1 MLAVFLCHR
10 FFSID
15 RLLRNDLDYIIF
27 TKLDKKEIKLIY
39 NDISL
44 HIILNEFEKIN
55 NNLSRYDFKII
66 DKFNEYDFLKIRK
79 NIDEIYIPNN
89 I

>member
-1 MLAVFLCHR
+1 M
-10 FFSID
+10 
-15 RLLRNDLDYIIF
+15 IF
-27 TKLDKKEIKLIY
+27 TKLDKKEIRLIY

-44 HIILNEFEKIN
+44 HIDLNEFEKIN
-55 NNLSRYDFKII
+55 NNLNKYDFIII
-66 DKFNEYDFLKIRK
+66 DKFNEDDFMKIRK

>member
-10 FFSID
+10 FFFID
-15 RLLRNDLDYIIF
+15 RLLRNNLDYIIF
-27 TKLDKKEIKLIY
+27 TKLDKKEIKLYY

-44 HIILNEFEKIN
+44 HINLNEFEKIN
-55 NNLSRYDFKII
+55 NNLNRYDFIII
-66 DKFNEYDFLKIRK
+66 DKLNEYDFMKIRK

>member
-1 MLAVFLCHR
+1 M
-10 FFSID
+10 
-15 RLLRNDLDYIIF
+15 LRNNLDYIIL

-44 HIILNEFEKIN
+44 HIDLNEFEKIN
-55 NNLSRYDFKII
+55 SNLDKYDFIII
-66 DKFNEYDFLKIRK
+66 DNSNEHDFMKIRK
-79 NIDEIYIPNN
+79 NIDLIYMSNN